1 MPPYG
6 AAGNNLWSKYVKQGN
21 GIFCRKWVS
30 LDLKS
35 KHQLYFCIFPKL
47 PGGHL
52 MSRLRR
58 QYVVSLIFRALL
70 VPLAAKHNN
79 DQFSSPR
86 EALLHRMWNP
96 HWLLAIRMEYNGT
109 NGIQARERLVKGQ
122 MPNYQTAGI
131 ITVYLHASCYMNS
144 DCEDI

>member
-21 GIFCRKWVS
+21 GIFCRKWGS

-35 KHQLYFCIFPKL
+35 KHQLHFCIFSKTSWWSPNEQTEATICGL
-47 PGGHL
+47 
-52 MSRLRR
+52 
-58 QYVVSLIFRALL
+58 FRALL